1 MRPYGVAGIIIVA
14 QALVLFIFGQPA
26 ICECGYLKVWEGV
39 VLSAGNSQHLSD
51 WYTFS
56 HIIHGFLFYLGLW
69 YFFPRMSFAWRLALA
84 VGIEAAWEIVENTPM
99 VIAHYREQALAQGYT
114 GDSILNSISD
124 TLAMIGGFLMA
135 RKLPVWSIIA
145 VALFLELYV
154 GYEIRDNFTLNIINL
169 LHHFEFIATWQSG
182 M

>member
-1 MRPYGVAGIIIVA
+1 
-14 QALVLFIFGQPA
+14 
-26 ICECGYLKVWEGV
+26 
-39 VLSAGNSQHLSD
+39 
-51 WYTFS
+51 
-56 HIIHGFLFYLGLW
+56 
-69 YFFPRMSFAWRLALA
+69 MSFAWRLALA

-135 RKLPVWSIIA
+135 RQLPVWGIIA

-154 GYEIRDNFTLNIINL
+154 GYQIRDNFTLNIINL